1 VRVEYTPSL
10 RFSANE
16 ATTKMKIKNQK
27 QSRAFTLIEL
37 LVVIAIIAILAA
49 MLLPALASAKEK
61 AKRSLCANNLKQIG
75 IGCTLFANDNN
86 DFFPVAAFNT
96 GWNAYNPWQLSTNL
110 ADSAKEL
117 GLNTNNIQAN
127 GSVSSPTVWSCA
139 NRPTL
144 PALNAGG
151 GTWSIGYQFFGGIP
165 TWTSQTAGKTGASAS
180 PIKSASA
187 KPGWM
192 LAADLVVQLNGS
204 AWTDPAAATY
214 SGTYNLPAHKKGSA
228 STPAGGNE
236 VFADD
241 SVQWFNSSRMVN
253 LYSTSGA
260 SQYNF
265 YFWQDDWGGL
275 TGSTPKSGP

>member
-1 VRVEYTPSL
+1 MTVKVVAKKDEHEKR
-10 RFSANE
+10 
-16 ATTKMKIKNQK
+16 
-27 QSRAFTLIEL
+27 SRRLPGAFTLIEL

-61 AKRSLCANNLKQIG
+61 AKRSQCASNLRQIG
-75 IGCTLFANDNN
+75 VGCMLYANDNN
-86 DFFPVAAFNT
+86 DFYPPAAFNS

-110 ADSAKEL
+110 AATAKEL

-127 GSVSSPTVWSCA
+127 GSVAAPTIWSCA

-151 GTWSIGYQFFGGIP
+151 GTWSIGYQYYGGIR
-165 TWTSQTAGKTGASAS
+165 TWNSATAGKSGTSAS
-180 PIKSASA
+180 PYKNSLS

-192 LAADLVVQLNGS
+192 LCADLVVQLNGS
-204 AWTDPAAATY
+204 AWNDPSAATY
-214 SGTYNLPAHKKGSA
+214 SGTYALPAHKKGGVNI
-228 STPAGGNE
+228 PAGGNE
-236 VFADD
+236 NFVDG
-241 SVQWFNSSRMVN
+241 SVQWYNANKMVN

-265 YFWQDDWGGL
+265 YFYQDDWGAL
-275 TGSTPKSGP
+275 AGSTPKTGP

>member
-1 VRVEYTPSL
+1 LKNGLPRPEKGKEMNNV
-10 RFSANE
+10 
-16 ATTKMKIKNQK
+16 KMRIQ
-27 QSRAFTLIEL
+27 RGFTLIEL

-61 AKRSLCANNLKQIG
+61 AKRALCASNLKQIG
-75 IGCTLFANDNN
+75 IGCTMFANDNN
-86 DFFPVAAFNT
+86 DLFPIAAWNT

-151 GTWSIGYQFFGGIP
+151 GTWSIGYQYFGGIP
-165 TWTSQTAGKTGASAS
+165 TWKGVASAS
-180 PIKSASA
+180 PIKSANS

-192 LAADLVVQLNGS
+192 LAADLVVQLNS
-204 AWTDPAAATY
+204 VAWSDPAAATY
-214 SGTYNLPAHKKGSA
+214 AGTYGLPAHKKGSA
-228 STPAGGNE
+228 NLPAGANE
-236 VFADD
+236 VFADG
-241 SVQWFNSSRMVN
+241 SVQWYNSTKLLN

-260 SQYNF
+260 SKYDF
-265 YFWQDDWGGL
+265 YFYQDDLGGL
-275 TGSTPKSGP
+275 TGTTLAHGP